1 MSGSTLTRRTPD
13 RRTRIRIRRAAT
25 AAAAALAA
33 LALWTL
39 AGPVAGLEPSAETG
53 GRTEPVG
60 AVAVAA
66 ASLAAG
72 LAAWALLA
80 LLERT
85 AGRPRRI
92 WTITALA
99 VLALSLTGPIGSA
112 AGTVSLVVLTGLH
125 LLVASVLIP
134 GLASSARDR

>member
-1 MSGSTLTRRTPD
+1 MSGSTLTQRTPARRT
-13 RRTRIRIRRAAT
+13 RIRRAAT
-25 AAAAALAA
+25 VAAVALAA

-39 AGPVAGLEPSAETG
+39 AGPVAGLDPSAETG

-60 AVAVAA
+60 AIAVVA

-85 AGRPRRI
+85 TGRPRRI
-92 WTITALA
+92 WTIIALA
-99 VLALSLTGPIGSA
+99 VLTLSLAGPLGSVA
-112 AGTVSLVVLTGLH
+112 DIASRCVLTGLH
-125 LLVASVLIP
+125 LLVAAVLIP
-134 GLASSARDR
+134 GLASSVRDR